1 MNKLVGIGVLLWGG
15 VVAQGSAQAAVQ
27 AAAQAAPP
35 GARYVS
41 MGSSYAAGPGVGT
54 RDAAS
59 RGCDRSLSNYAR
71 TVAARHKLDLVDVA
85 CSGATTDN
93 ILRHG
98 QHGFAAQVEAV
109 TPDTRLVSILIGGND
124 IAYVGNLF
132 GMSCR
137 GSGGS
142 ACQVVD
148 EDGVDRR
155 LAALPA
161 SLDRVVA
168 EVRRRAPGARIVLV
182 GYLPAVPAL
191 PALGPGQCAALPLAP
206 ADAARMR
213 DATARLRQAFEA
225 AAARNR
231 VELVAAAAIG
241 ARHEICAAAPYVTG
255 YHPAREPG
263 WPAPVAYHPNQAGM
277 DGIADALDAILAHP

>member
-1 MNKLVGIGVLLWGG
+1 MNKLSGAAALLLGLVMGG
-15 VVAQGSAQAAVQ
+15 
-27 AAAQAAPP
+27 AAAQ

-71 TVAARHKLDLVDVA
+71 TVAARHHLDLVDVA
-85 CSGATTDN
+85 CSGATTEN
-93 ILRHG
+93 ILAHG
-98 QHGFAAQVEAV
+98 QHGFAPQVEAV

-132 GMSCR
+132 GLSCR
-137 GSGGS
+137 AAGGS

-148 EDGVDRR
+148 DAGVARR

-161 SLDRVVA
+161 ALDRVVDT
-168 EVRRRAPGARIVLV
+168 VRRRAPKARIVLV
-182 GYLPAVPAL
+182 GYLPAVA
-191 PALGPGQCAALPLAP
+191 AADPGTCAALPLAP
-206 ADAARMR
+206 ADARRMR
-213 DATARLRQAFEA
+213 DTTARLTDAFEQ
-225 AAARNR
+225 AAARHR
-231 VELVAAAAIG
+231 IDLIHAAAIG
-241 ARHEICAAAPYVTG
+241 TQHAICAAAPYVTG
-255 YHPAREPG
+255 HRPAREPG

-277 DGIADALDAILAHP
+277 DGIAAAFDAILGQQGQ